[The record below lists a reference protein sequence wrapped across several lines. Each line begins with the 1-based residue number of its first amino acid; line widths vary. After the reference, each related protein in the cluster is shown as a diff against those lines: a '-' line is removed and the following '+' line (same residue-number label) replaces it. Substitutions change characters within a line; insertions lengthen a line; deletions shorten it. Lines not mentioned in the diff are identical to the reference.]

1 MHKANKT
8 YVPHTKELI
17 LNRLEMLTG
26 LIEATQMSE
35 PSKHNLFDNHH
46 TTILDYREQ
55 ITKDHYFSISTIM
68 KDANRIWKLRK
79 RIESGELDGDVE
91 QLEMEDTIE
100 DMLSRNEKISA
111 IKFYR
116 KYMEDV
122 FKEKIGL
129 KEAKDYVD
137 SYQLVMKGR
146 R

>member
-8 YVPHTKELI
+8 YVPHTKELV

-26 LIEATQMSE
+26 LIEKTQTSE
-35 PSKHNLFDNHH
+35 PSNHHLFDNHH
-46 TTILDYREQ
+46 TRVLDYIEQ
-55 ITKDHYFSISTIM
+55 INDDNYFSLSTIM

-79 RIESGELDGDVE
+79 RIESGEMGLFE

-100 DMLSRNEKISA
+100 DMLSRNEKINA
-111 IKFYR
+111 IKYYR

-129 KEAKDYVD
+129 KDAKEYVD
-137 SYQLVMKGR
+137 SYQRVRDGR